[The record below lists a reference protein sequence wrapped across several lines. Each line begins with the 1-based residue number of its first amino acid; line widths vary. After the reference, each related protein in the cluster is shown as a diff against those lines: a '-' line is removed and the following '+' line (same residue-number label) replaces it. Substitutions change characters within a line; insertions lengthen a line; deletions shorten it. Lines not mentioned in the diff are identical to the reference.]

1 MKYIVKE
8 DKMITEFLGGLFKA
22 IAKRKSSSVLRKISM
37 DPILKRHIKDADEI
51 GKRILK
57 HIEKQKKE
65 DPELAK
71 WMADNPL

>member
-37 DPILKRHIKDADEI
+37 DPILKRHIKDAD
-51 GKRILK
+51 
-57 HIEKQKKE
+57 
-65 DPELAK
+65 D
-71 WMADNPL
+71 